1 MKQLDEMDRN
11 IQLRSM
17 ERGYKVAML
26 SLCAWTLF
34 NSYQTLAN
42 ETKYEPLPCLILCL
56 QSFSQIALKQ
66 KMVAG
71 DEEYKEPNKLAQT
84 VIAAVVIV
92 AVTLSIGTYF
102 VLKA

>member
-1 MKQLDEMDRN
+1 
-11 IQLRSM
+11 
-17 ERGYKVAML
+17 
-26 SLCAWTLF
+26 
-34 NSYQTLAN
+34 
-42 ETKYEPLPCLILCL
+42 
-56 QSFSQIALKQ
+56 
-66 KMVAG
+66 MVAG